1 MPAIVE
7 HKCSQLER
15 DVIALPV
22 RLGGL
27 GMANPCHEAPR
38 EHASSIKVTSPLVQ
52 QIMNQS
58 HQLPVDS
65 LVNSLHQ
72 AVKSEK
78 AKELTDTLENLKQIA
93 LRKTQRALDLAQE
106 KGSSVWLTVLPIQEL
121 GFNLNKRIP

>member
-7 HKCSQLER
+7 RKCSQLDR

-27 GMANPCHEAPR
+27 GMANPCHEAPH
-38 EHASSIKVTSPLVQ
+38 EHASSILKSYISLEE

-58 HQLPVDS
+58 HQLPDDS

-72 AVKSEK
+72 VVKSEK

-93 LRKTQRALDLAQE
+93 PRKTQRALDLAQE
-106 KGSSVWLTVLPIQEL
+106 NVSSVWLTVLPIQEL
-121 GFNLNKRIP
+121 GFN